1 MIKIKTIIIFF
12 FVLVLSVAK
21 VGATIQD
28 SIFATVGSK
37 AVTQSDIVK
46 EIKIILI
53 LSGQSF
59 SEEQREA
66 LEATA
71 IQTTI
76 TRTIKTIG
84 IEDFPSL
91 SVKQSNITNQLDRLA
106 KNIDVD
112 VETLESI
119 FIANGIDFATVVEQI
134 TLELKWNKLI
144 TELYGDQLRINTKEI
159 DEKLKSIKL
168 EKSISEYLL
177 SEIVIKPSSNE
188 TLNFEVEEL
197 KKKIMENGFESV
209 ALTSSISETST
220 KSGDLGWVSEKII
233 AENLKSYIE
242 ATNIG
247 NITDPILLPEGV
259 LLLKVRDKRE
269 SKKKESLEDARNKL
283 INAEKGKI
291 LDMFSSSYY
300 DRLRR
305 SLSINYY

>member
-144 TELYGDQLRINTKEI
+144 TELYDDQLEINTKEI

-197 KKKIMENGFESV
+197 KKKITENGFESV

-220 KSGDLGWVSEKII
+220 KSGDIGWVSENII

-247 NITDPILLPEGV
+247 NITDPILRPEGV

>member
-144 TELYGDQLRINTKEI
+144 TELYDDQLRINTKEI

-197 KKKIMENGFESV
+197 KKKITENGFESV

-269 SKKKESLEDARNKL
+269 SKKEESLEDARNKL

>member
-197 KKKIMENGFESV
+197 KKKITENGFESV

-220 KSGDLGWVSEKII
+220 KSGDLGWVSENII

>member
-1 MIKIKTIIIFF
+1 M
-12 FVLVLSVAK
+12 
-21 VGATIQD
+21 
-28 SIFATVGSK
+28 
-37 AVTQSDIVK
+37 
-46 EIKIILI
+46 
-53 LSGQSF
+53 
-59 SEEQREA
+59 
-66 LEATA
+66 EATA

-76 TRTIKTIG
+76 TRTIKGIG

-144 TELYGDQLRINTKEI
+144 TELYDDQLRINTKEI

-197 KKKIMENGFESV
+197 KKKITENGFESV

-269 SKKKESLEDARNKL
+269 SKKEESLEDARNKL

>member
-197 KKKIMENGFESV
+197 KKKN
-209 ALTSSISETST
+209 
-220 KSGDLGWVSEKII
+220 
-233 AENLKSYIE
+233 Y
-242 ATNIG
+242 
-247 NITDPILLPEGV
+247 
-259 LLLKVRDKRE
+259 
-269 SKKKESLEDARNKL
+269 
-283 INAEKGKI
+283 GKWI
-291 LDMFSSSYY
+291 
-300 DRLRR
+300 
-305 SLSINYY
+305 

>member
-1 MIKIKTIIIFF
+1 VIKIKKIIILFF
-12 FVLVLSVAK
+12 ILILSVAK
-21 VGATIQD
+21 TNATIQD

-59 SEEQREA
+59 SEEQRKA

-76 TRTIKTIG
+76 KRTIKRIG
-84 IEDFPSL
+84 VEDFPSL
-91 SVKQSNITNQLDRLA
+91 SVKQSDITNQLDRLA

-119 FIANGIDFATVVEQI
+119 FIANGIDFANVVEQI
-134 TLELKWNKLI
+134 TLELKWNNLI
-144 TELYGDQLRINTKEI
+144 TELYSDQLRINTKEI

-188 TLNFEVEEL
+188 TLNFEIEEL

-209 ALTSSISETST
+209 AVTSSISETSA
-220 KSGDLGWVSEKII
+220 KSGDLGWVSENII
-233 AENLKSYIE
+233 AENLKPYIE
-242 ATNIG
+242 TTDIG
-247 NITDPILLPEGV
+247 NITKPILLPEGV

-269 SKKKESLEDARNKL
+269 SKKKESLEDAKNKL
-283 INAEKGKI
+283 INAEKSKI